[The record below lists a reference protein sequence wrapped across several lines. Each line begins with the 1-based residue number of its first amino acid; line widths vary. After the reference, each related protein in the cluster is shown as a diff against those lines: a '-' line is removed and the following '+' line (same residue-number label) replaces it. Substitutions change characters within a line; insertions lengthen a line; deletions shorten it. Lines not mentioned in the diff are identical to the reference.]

1 MWRYTPGLLSAAAAD
16 YSYVPHL
23 DAEEQLT
30 RALMAEGLI

>member
-1 MWRYTPGLLSAAAAD
+1 MWRYTAGLLSAAAGD